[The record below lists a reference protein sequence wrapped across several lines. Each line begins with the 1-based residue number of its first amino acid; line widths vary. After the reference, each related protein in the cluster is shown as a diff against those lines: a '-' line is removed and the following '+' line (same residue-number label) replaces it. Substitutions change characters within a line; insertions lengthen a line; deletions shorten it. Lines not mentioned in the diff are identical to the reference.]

1 MDLRIELKNEN
12 GNEYTYTYHHFVV
25 DGPESNYTLHIGQL
39 HFMVRTVW
47 HTAMGELSVALT
59 VTMIPGVE
67 VTVPLYIVAVEALG
81 VAGGLESAPI
91 VC

>member
-1 MDLRIELKNEN
+1 MKMAMN
-12 GNEYTYTYHHFVV
+12 T
-25 DGPESNYTLHIGQL
+25 PTLTITLWLMVQKPVIL
-39 HFMVRTVW
+39 CTLVSCRNHFMVRTVW

-59 VTMIPGVE
+59 VTMIPGVV
-67 VTVPLYIVAVEALG
+67 VTVPLYTVAVEALG